1 MNQDKELGVGKTY
14 LLSKKREISSL
25 FLTFVFS

>member
-14 LLSKKREISSL
+14 LLPKKREISFLS
-25 FLTFVFS
+25 LTFVF